1 MKKLIVIFAMVLM
14 SQMVKGQIHFSDTLW
29 TEDKMS
35 PGTFITNLILDTSKE
50 YALGVNGINSI
61 IVINGEEKKNIT
73 FNKFHYLDT
82 TGEYVF
88 DRKIYYLFNAVCINQ
103 EETLNFLNKN
113 YKNKGNDVWI
123 EKIGKETY
131 KLEVRFYEGNMRILL
146 AQEK

>member
-1 MKKLIVIFAMVLM
+1 MVLM